1 MKITITQD
9 KFADIQTPAL
19 VVFVFSDNL
28 WPVKEIDKMFG
39 GFVARSIKEREFD
52 GSASAILSF
61 PTFGKIKA
69 QKVLVAGLGKKKDFS
84 LPVLKKAA
92 ASAARHV
99 QKNKKSDFTVI
110 FPEHL
115 ISRAA
120 GADRLSK
127 EIVQGVACGAYNFSE
142 FITDKN
148 KLPSQIKEVKFLIS
162 DKKLNRKISAGAE
175 EGEIIAEYVNMVRR
189 VNDLPSAI
197 VTPAAMANFASELAT
212 KKGLK
217 KIKITVL
224 GKKEIEN
231 LKMGGLLGVGKG
243 SNEEPRF
250 IIIEYRNGKVADRPY
265 VFCGKGLTFDSGGI
279 SIKPAEKMEEM
290 KYDQAGGSA
299 VIGAVGAIA
308 ALGLKVNVVGLV
320 PAAENMPSGSAL
332 KPGDILT
339 MYSGKTVEVQNTDAE
354 GRIILAEALSYAK
367 KYKPRMVV
375 DLATLTGAVIAALGN
390 VASGLMGNDAKTI
403 EKVKKAAEEAGE
415 KIWELPMDKEYDD
428 LIKSSVADMKNIPS
442 GRLAGPTAGA
452 KFLEQFVDYPWVH
465 LDIAGTAWLTEPT
478 PWMDKGATGVGVET
492 LIELVR

>member
-28 WPVKEIDKMFG
+28 WPVKEIDKIFN
-39 GFVARSIKEREFD
+39 GFVANSIKEREFD
-52 GSASAILSF
+52 GAAGAVLIS

-69 QKVLVAGLGKKKDFS
+69 EKVLVAGLGKKKDFTP
-84 LPVLKKAA
+84 PVLRKAA
-92 ASAARHV
+92 AAAARGV
-99 QKNKKSDFTVI
+99 QKNKKESFAVI
-110 FPEHL
+110 FPEYL

-142 FITDKN
+142 FITDKD

-162 DKKLNRKISAGAE
+162 DKKLNRKISAGAK
-175 EGEIIAEYVNMVRR
+175 EGEIIAGYVNMVRR
-189 VNDLPSAI
+189 INDLPSAV
-197 VTPAAMANFASELAT
+197 VTPAAMANFASDLVT
-212 KKGLK
+212 KNGLEK
-217 KIKITVL
+217 LKITIL

-243 SNEEPRF
+243 SDKEPKF
-250 IIIEYRNGKVADRPY
+250 IILEYRGASAKEKPY

-320 PAAENMPSGSAL
+320 PAAENMPSGSAV

-339 MYSGKTVEVQNTDAE
+339 MHSGKTVEVQNTDAE
-354 GRIILAEALSYAK
+354 GRIILADALSYAK

-375 DLATLTGAVIAALGN
+375 DLATLTGAVIVALGN
-390 VASGLMGNDAKTI
+390 IASGLMGNDAKTI
-403 EKVKKAAEEAGE
+403 GKIKKAAEESGE
-415 KIWELPMDKEYDD
+415 KVWELPMDKEYDD
-428 LIKSSVADMKNIPS
+428 LIKSSVADMKNIPP

-452 KFLEQFVDYPWVH
+452 KFLEQFVDYPWAH